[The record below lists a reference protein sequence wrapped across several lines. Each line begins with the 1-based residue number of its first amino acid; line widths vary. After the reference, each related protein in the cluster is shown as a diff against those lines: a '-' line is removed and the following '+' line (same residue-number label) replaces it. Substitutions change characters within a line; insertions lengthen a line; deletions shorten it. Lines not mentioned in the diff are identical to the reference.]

1 MEAYMCRLP
10 FAVLFLVA
18 SVSAASAVE
27 VKTLYR
33 AETIVTGVEE
43 PERTRGFRAGL
54 TDVIVKLTGDVR
66 LAGSDALKPLLDK
79 PHPFV
84 EAFEYEDR
92 MKDIP
97 VHDEQGTRDRPHFL
111 RMKFKSEAVDD
122 ELRSLGL
129 SRWGS
134 DRPMLAV
141 WLGIRTAVGAY
152 ILTSGGE
159 DGYGQR
165 AVLTETAERRGVPIL
180 LPDAGAH
187 AAVTFDDIGSEK
199 LHKLEDASPMADAL
213 LSGVLSITE
222 TGYWTMIWRLDW
234 KGRTRTWGMEEVS
247 FDTALKD
254 GLQTSAL
261 IFSGH
266 EPM

>member
-1 MEAYMCRLP
+1 MCRLP
-10 FAVLFLVA
+10 LAVLFLAA
-18 SVSAASAVE
+18 SVSASCAVE

-33 AETIVTGVEE
+33 AETIVTGVKE

-66 LAGSDALKPLLDK
+66 LAGSVALKPLLEK
-79 PHPFV
+79 PNPLV

-111 RMKFKSEAVDD
+111 RIKFKPEAVDGA
-122 ELRSLGL
+122 LKSLDL
-129 SRWGS
+129 SRWS
-134 DRPMLAV
+134 ADRPMLGV

-152 ILTSGGE
+152 VLMSEGG

-165 AVLTETAERRGVPIL
+165 AVLTETAQRRGVPIL
-180 LPDAGAH
+180 LPEAGAN
-187 AAVTFDDIGSEK
+187 AISFGDIANEK
-199 LHKLEDASPMADAL
+199 LHKLRGASLMADAV

-222 TGYWTMIWRLDW
+222 TGYWNMVWRLNW
-234 KGRTRTWGMEEVS
+234 KGRTRSWRMEEVS

>member
-1 MEAYMCRLP
+1 MCRLP
-10 FAVLFLVA
+10 LALLFLVA

-66 LAGSDALKPLLDK
+66 LAGSAALKPLLEN
-79 PHPFV
+79 PHPLV

-111 RMKFKSEAVDD
+111 RMTFKPEAVNGA
-122 ELRSLGL
+122 LKSLGL
-129 SRWGS
+129 SRWGA

-159 DGYGQR
+159 EGYGQR

-180 LPDAGAH
+180 LPDAAAH
-187 AAVTFDDIGSEK
+187 VVTFDDIANKK
-199 LHKLEDASPMADAL
+199 LDKLQDASPMADAL
-213 LSGVLSITE
+213 LSGVLSMTE

-234 KGRTRTWGMEEVS
+234 QGRTRTWRMEEVS

-254 GLQTSAL
+254 GLQTAAL
-261 IFSGH
+261 IFAGY

>member
-1 MEAYMCRLP
+1 MCRLP
-10 FAVLFLVA
+10 LAVLFLVA
-18 SVSAASAVE
+18 SVSATSAVE

-66 LAGSDALKPLLDK
+66 LAGSAVLKPLLEK
-79 PHPFV
+79 PHPLV

-111 RMKFKSEAVDD
+111 RMKFKSEAMDGA
-122 ELRSLGL
+122 LKSLGL
-129 SRWGS
+129 AKWSA

-141 WLGIRTAVGAY
+141 WLGVRTAVGAY
-152 ILTSGGE
+152 ILTSEGG

-180 LPDAGAH
+180 LPDAGAN
-187 AAVTFDDIGSEK
+187 AVTFDDIASET
-199 LHKLEDASPMADAL
+199 LHKLQDASPMADAL

-222 TGYWTMIWRLDW
+222 SGYWTMVWRLDW
-234 KGRTRTWGMEEVS
+234 KGRTRTCRMEEVS
-247 FDTALKD
+247 FDTAIKD

-261 IFSGH
+261 IFAGH
-266 EPM
+266 KPM

>member
-1 MEAYMCRLP
+1 MCRLP
-10 FAVLFLVA
+10 LAVLFLVA
-18 SVSAASAVE
+18 SVSATSAVE

-66 LAGSDALKPLLDK
+66 LAGSAVLKPLLEK
-79 PHPFV
+79 PHPLV

-111 RMKFKSEAVDD
+111 RVKFSPDAVDRA
-122 ELRSLGL
+122 LKGLGQ
-129 SRWGS
+129 SRWGA
-134 DRPMLAV
+134 DRPMLGV

-152 ILTSGGE
+152 VLTSDGG
-159 DGYGQR
+159 DGDGQR
-165 AVLTETAERRGVPIL
+165 AVLTETAERRGVPII
-180 LPDAGAH
+180 LPDAGANV
-187 AAVTFDDIGSEK
+187 VTFDDIASEK
-199 LHKLEDASPMADAL
+199 LHKLQDASPMTDAV
-213 LSGVLSITE
+213 LSGVLSITK

-234 KGRTRTWGMEEVS
+234 KGGTRKWRMEEVS
-247 FDTALKD
+247 FDAALKD

-261 IFSGH
+261 IFAGH